1 LTKAEGCGI
10 IYLSGG
16 EGANRPQKNK
26 KSLKKL
32 LTNQIGYGIITI
44 PNKERERK
52 LWT

>member
-1 LTKAEGCGI
+1 MCYNILVKGRGHTPHK
-10 IYLSGG
+10 
-16 EGANRPQKNK
+16 KNK

-32 LTNQIGYGIITI
+32 LTNQIKYGIITI